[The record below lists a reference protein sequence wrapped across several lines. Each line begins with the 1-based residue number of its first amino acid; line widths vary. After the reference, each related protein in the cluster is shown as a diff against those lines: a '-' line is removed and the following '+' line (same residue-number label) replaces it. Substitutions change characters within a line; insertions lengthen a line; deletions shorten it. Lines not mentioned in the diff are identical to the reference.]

1 MACHWHSTDMPSSR
15 DKVSILT
22 IVSQCCLSLNEY
34 YKYKI
39 FHGNLILEK
48 FIHHNVKMTP
58 FRSPGMDQRANIDED
73 NPHSQFYDHPDL
85 HGRICPG
92 AVVREGTEQPD
103 VLQVLH
109 V

>member
-1 MACHWHSTDMPSSR
+1 MACHWHSTDMPSLR
-15 DKVSILT
+15 DKASILT
-22 IVSQCCLSLNEY
+22 IVLQCCLSLNEY
-34 YKYKI
+34 YKCKI
-39 FHGNLILEK
+39 FHENLSLEK

-73 NPHSQFYDHPDL
+73 NPHSQFCDHPYL
-85 HGRICPG
+85 HRHIRPG
-92 AVVREGTEQPD
+92 AVVGEGTEQPD